1 MLTPPGSFLP
11 LDRPIDNR
19 HLYANHIPSRT
30 IVCSALGAGRQIQT
44 GVRLNRSE
52 RALGLGGAIVCW
64 SPTTRNE
71 RSVACVGGKKKSR
84 ERCARD
90 STVS

>member
-1 MLTPPGSFLP
+1 MLTPPGSFFAP
-11 LDRPIDNR
+11 RSADRQQTTVCQP
-19 HLYANHIPSRT
+19 HTSRT

>member
-1 MLTPPGSFLP
+1 MAPPGSFLP
-11 LDRPIDNR
+11 LDRTIDNCMPTTCR
-19 HLYANHIPSRT
+19 PNDRSF
-30 IVCSALGAGRQIQT
+30 CAGVGRRVRT

-64 SPTTRNE
+64 SPTTRGE
-71 RSVACVGGKKKSR
+71 RSVECVGGKKKSR
-84 ERCARD
+84 EHNARD

>member
-1 MLTPPGSFLP
+1 MTPPGSFLP
-11 LDRPIDNR
+11 LDRPIDNCVPTTYQSNDR
-19 HLYANHIPSRT
+19 VFCT
-30 IVCSALGAGRQIQT
+30 GAGRRVRT

-52 RALGLGGAIVCW
+52 RVFGLGGAIVCW